1 MSADNNV
8 VLCKMNRARCTSIAA
23 LLPEAVQQSPGSG
36 VHFVSGEYGTG
47 PEFLTYSMLMDE
59 ACCILGSLR
68 SRVPA
73 TGSKVALILDRPRDF
88 LPAFWAS
95 ILGGYV
101 PCPVAPIR
109 NDPDRWSKHIN
120 HVDTLLEHPTLIA
133 TKALKEELGISNA
146 VDLDALRGGIR
157 CEATYTARP
166 GDPAILMLTSGST
179 GNAKAVELTHD
190 NLLSSMSGKAECH
203 ELSANDVAL
212 NWIAFDHVAAL
223 LEVHMIAQYVGATQI
238 HAEPAVVLTDPLQ
251 FLRLIDRYRVSLAF
265 APNFLLGQINAAIK
279 SKTRGLREDTLPLDL
294 SCVRYIV
301 TGGEANLVETG
312 RQFLESLAPYG
323 LAANA
328 LRPAFGMTET
338 SAASVYS
345 TDFPQCDRENEFAAV
360 GRPITD
366 FEIRI
371 VADDGA
377 VVPSGTSGELHVR
390 GPMVFGRYYRNDEA
404 TRAAFTSDGWFRTG
418 DLGCIEEGRL
428 RLVGRSK
435 DCVIVSGVNY
445 FSHELEATL
454 EPLDGIERS
463 YIAAFPTRP
472 KGADTEQLVVAFATS
487 FPLDD
492 EARLYQLAVA
502 VRNTTIL
509 LWGFRPAVLLPI
521 PKTAFAKTSLGKIQ
535 RNAMRKSLESGHFS
549 AHEAHLAAITSRKA
563 GIYVAPDGSEEAS
576 VTGFYAE
583 ILGLDPATISA
594 TASFFE
600 LGGTSLEILKL
611 TRTLSQHFGIQ
622 VPLTAVLQAPT
633 VRGLA
638 TYIQSEAR
646 QEIRAYDPIVP
657 LQLTGEKT
665 PLFCVHPGNGGV
677 LIFANLAKYFANE
690 RPFYALRPRGFNR
703 GEQCFETFDELI
715 DAYLT
720 AIYKRQSHGPYALA
734 GYSVGCPIVF
744 EIAKRLESR
753 GERVAFLGC
762 IDEGPSEDWP
772 EARLGS
778 AAIGLSIVLG
788 LIDREKALA
797 LWRELDSPEISAPYE
812 YVFQFAAPQR
822 VHELDLDLPKFSAWA
837 AIAHSNHTLVRAAH
851 VTSGTVDSMTV
862 FCSVGWPLDIPVE
875 KWQAHLRRWDHYSR
889 RPNKYVDVAGDH
901 MQLMDTKHVAA
912 FQATFRAEIAYSL
925 DGR

>member
-1 MSADNNV
+1 MSAESNAVSYDTHRGRHTN
-8 VLCKMNRARCTSIAA
+8 IAG
-23 LLPEAVQQSPGSG
+23 LLLEAVQRCPRSG
-36 VHFVSGEYGTG
+36 FHFADHTSRS
-47 PEFLTYSMLMDE
+47 EFLSYPMLCEE
-59 ACCILGSLR
+59 ARCILGELR
-68 SRVPA
+68 SQVPIK
-73 TGSKVALILDRPRDF
+73 GSKIALVLDRPRDF
-88 LPAFWAS
+88 LPAFWACV
-95 ILGGYV
+95 LGGYI

-109 NDPDRWSKHIN
+109 NDADRWAKHLA
-120 HVDTLLEHPTLIA
+120 HVDALLEHPLLVT
-133 TKALKEELGISNA
+133 TRTMKAELSIPTS
-146 VDLDALRGGIR
+146 VDLDDLRSGIR
-157 CEATYTARP
+157 CESTHTA
-166 GDPAILMLTSGST
+166 GLGEPAVLMLTSGST
-179 GNAKAVELTHD
+179 GNAKAVELTHG
-190 NLLSSMSGKAECH
+190 NLLSSMAGKAESQ
-203 ELSANDVAL
+203 ELSASDVAL

-238 HAEPAVVLTDPLQ
+238 HVEPAVVLTDSLQ
-251 FLRLIDRYRVSLAF
+251 FLRLIDRHRVSLAF

-279 SKTRGLREDTLPLDL
+279 SRSLGSSRDGALSLDL
-294 SCVRYIV
+294 SCLRYIV

-312 RQFLESLAPYG
+312 RQFLELLGPCG
-323 LAANA
+323 LAGNA

-345 TDFPQCDRENEFAAV
+345 SEFPPCDQAHEFAAV
-360 GRPITD
+360 GCPIRE
-366 FEIRI
+366 FELRI
-371 VADDGA
+371 LADDCTLA
-377 VVPSGTSGELHVR
+377 PPGTSGELQVR
-390 GPMVFGRYYRNDEA
+390 GPMVFRRYYRNEEA

-418 DLGCIEEGRL
+418 DLGCIDEGRL

-435 DCVIVSGVNY
+435 DCIIVSGVNY

-454 EPLDGIERS
+454 ETLDGIERS

-487 FPLDD
+487 FALDD
-492 EARLYQLAVA
+492 EVRLYQLALA

-509 LWGFRPAVLLPI
+509 LWGFRPALLLPL
-521 PKTAFAKTSLGKIQ
+521 PKTAFPKTSLGKIQ
-535 RNAMRKSLESGHFS
+535 RSTMRKSLESGHFA
-549 AHEAHLAAITSRKA
+549 AHEAHLALITSRQA
-563 GIYVAPDGSEEAS
+563 GAYVAPDGSEEAS
-576 VTGFYAE
+576 VAGFYAE

-600 LGGTSLEILKL
+600 LGGTSLDILKL
-611 TRTLSQHFGIQ
+611 TRTLSRHFGVQ

-638 TYIQSEAR
+638 TYIQSEMR
-646 QEIRAYDPIVP
+646 QETRVYDPLVP
-657 LQLTGEKT
+657 LQLTGEKM

-703 GEQCFETFDELI
+703 GERCFETFDELI

-720 AIYKRQSHGPYALA
+720 AIRKRQPHGPYALA

-744 EIAKRLESR
+744 EMARRLESR

-772 EARLGS
+772 ETRLGGS
-778 AAIGLSIVLG
+778 AVALSMVLG
-788 LIDREKALA
+788 LIDREKSLA
-797 LWRELDSPEISAPYE
+797 LGKELDSRDISAPCE

-837 AIAHSNHTLVRAAH
+837 TIAQSNHTLVRAAH
-851 VTSGTVDSMTV
+851 VTSGSVDSMTV
-862 FCSVGWPLDIPVE
+862 FCSAGWPLDMPVE
-875 KWQAHLRRWDHYSR
+875 MWQAHLRRWDHYSR

-901 MQLMDTKHVAA
+901 MQLMDPKHVAS
-912 FQATFRAEIAYSL
+912 FQATFRAEIAYSME
-925 DGR
+925 GR